1 MKHKTVNTY
10 LKEKY
15 GHKIYK
21 IALNGGFTCPNR
33 DGTIDTRGCIFCS
46 EGGSGDFAE
55 NCELDIDTQIENAKK
70 RVSSKFKGNKYIAY
84 FQSFTNTYGDLEYH

>member
-33 DGTIDTRGCIFCS
+33 DGKLDTRGCIFCS
-46 EGGSGDFAE
+46 GYGSGDFAE
-55 NCELDIDTQIENAKK
+55 DSGFSLKWA
-70 RVSSKFKGNKYIAY
+70 
-84 FQSFTNTYGDLEYH
+84 